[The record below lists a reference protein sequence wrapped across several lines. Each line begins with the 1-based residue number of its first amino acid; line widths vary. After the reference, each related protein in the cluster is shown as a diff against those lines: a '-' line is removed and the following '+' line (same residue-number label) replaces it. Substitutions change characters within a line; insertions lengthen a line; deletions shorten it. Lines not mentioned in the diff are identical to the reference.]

1 MLRRLIRA
9 FAAISASLVMCLS
22 APALALAHGHVH
34 HELGEYSAAMHHLP
48 AGENPLTVV
57 EHTVADG
64 HGHPVIYPG
73 LLSRFAP
80 LLPALLSKQATLV
93 DLSAGRTLTSVV
105 PPVPFQAPPDPVS
118 TRPQQP
124 RAPPAL

>member
-1 MLRRLIRA
+1 MLRRPIRA
-9 FAAISASLVMCLS
+9 FAALSASLVMCLG

-34 HELGEYSAAMHHLP
+34 HELGEDSAALHHLP
-48 AGENPLTVV
+48 AGEKPLTVV
-57 EHTVADG
+57 EYTVADG

-80 LLPALLSKQATLV
+80 LLPALLPKQGTLV
-93 DLSAGRTLTSVV
+93 DFSAGRTVTSVV
-105 PPVPFQAPPDPVS
+105 PPVPFQSPPDPLS
-118 TRPQQP
+118 ARPQQP